1 MKHKFGPALPLLI
14 GLMGCGDAPQIEA
27 EIGLLSREEIRIIV
41 VTHGQASD
49 PFWSVVKNGVDAAA
63 RDMRVQ
69 VEYQAPNS
77 FDMVGMAQLI
87 DAAVAARPQG
97 LIVSIP
103 DADALQQSLKDAIGA
118 GIPAISINAGGEYSK
133 QFGMLTHIGQSAYAT
148 GYKAGERM
156 AAAGVTKGICMNHEV
171 GNQHLDFRCQGFA
184 DALRKSNGG
193 VTVLAVNL
201 ADPVETQ
208 QRLTAAL
215 TSNSEVNGILSLG
228 PTSVLPALKSLEEL
242 NLQEDIRLA
251 TFDLSPAI
259 LNAIEDGRIIFAID
273 QQQYLQGYLP
283 VVLLTLYITNLNSPA
298 YDQLNTGP
306 GFVTQ
311 ENAAD
316 IILLTRQGT
325 H

>member
-1 MKHKFGPALPLLI
+1 MKHKFGWALPLLL
-14 GLMGCGDAPQIEA
+14 GLPGCGDAPQREA
-27 EIGLLSREEIRIIV
+27 DSGILSREEIRIIV

-103 DADALQQSLKDAIGA
+103 DADALRNSIEDAIGA
-118 GIPAISINAGGEYSK
+118 GIPAISINAGAEYSK
-133 QFGMLTHIGQSAYAT
+133 QFGMLTHIGQSEYDA

-156 AAAGVTKGICMNHEV
+156 GAAGVTEGICMNHEV
-171 GNQHLDFRCQGFA
+171 GNQSQDFRCQGFA
-184 DALRKSNGG
+184 DALLQSNGR

-201 ADPVETQ
+201 ADPLETQ

-215 TSNSEVNGILSLG
+215 TGNPKVNGVLSLG

-242 NLQEDIRLA
+242 NRQEDIRLA
-251 TFDLSPAI
+251 TFDLSPVV
-259 LNAIEDGRIIFAID
+259 LEAIEDGRIIFAIN

-283 VVLLTLYITNLNSPA
+283 VVLLTLYITNLNTPA

-306 GFVTQ
+306 GFVTR

-316 IILLTRQGT
+316 IMLLTRQGT